1 MYLVLIL
8 VEQMVAN
15 MSNPNEPYHN
25 KGVGLAFFIIALAMI
40 GAPVAI
46 GTAMGWFNLFG
57 ILGL

>member
-1 MYLVLIL
+1 
-8 VEQMVAN
+8 

-25 KGVGLAFFIIALAMI
+25 DGAILAFLIIAIMMI
-40 GAPVAI
+40 GVPVAI

>member
-1 MYLVLIL
+1 MITELTLAEL
-8 VEQMVAN
+8 EAN

-25 KGVGLAFFIIALAMI
+25 KGAGLAFLIIALTMI
-40 GAPVAI
+40 GVPVAI

>member
-1 MYLVLIL
+1 
-8 VEQMVAN
+8 
-15 MSNPNEPYHN
+15 MSSSNQPYHN

-40 GAPVAI
+40 GVPVAI

>member
-40 GAPVAI
+40 GVPVAI